1 LSKLTERVVKARLTD
16 HLSTNSLFN
25 SHQSAYSKYH
35 STETTL
41 LAVHDHLIKS
51 ISTQKITALCL
62 LDLSAAFDTIDHEI
76 LLSRLSSW
84 FGLSNTVL
92 FWFRSYL
99 SCRSFSVSIE
109 KSISTPSKLLYG
121 VPQGSVL
128 GPILF
133 TLYTTPC
140 LILLPHLHL
149 FHIICTLMILS
160 SLPLSL
166 HLTVLLASLHL
177 NLLFH

>member
-1 LSKLTERVVKARLTD
+1 MEDDKWCFPGVLYLTRL
-16 HLSTNSLFN
+16 
-25 SHQSAYSKYH
+25 Y
-35 STETTL
+35 TT
-41 LAVHDHLIKS
+41 HDHLLKS
-51 ISTQKITALCL
+51 INTQKVTALCV
-62 LDLSAAFDTIDHEI
+62 LDLSAAFAFDTIDHEI

-133 TLYTTPC
+133 TLYTTPY

-149 FHIICTLMILS
+149 FHITCTLMILS

-166 HLTVLLASLHL
+166 RLTVLLASLRL